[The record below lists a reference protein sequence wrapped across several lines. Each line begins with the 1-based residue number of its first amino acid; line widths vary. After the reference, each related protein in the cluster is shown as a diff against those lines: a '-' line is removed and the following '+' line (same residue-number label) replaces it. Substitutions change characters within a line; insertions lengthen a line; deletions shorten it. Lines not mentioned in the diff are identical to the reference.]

1 MNKSPDINSVE
12 LGHNESISG
21 RIYLH
26 GFGLIPK
33 YEITTSTPASTDKVF
48 GRLFF
53 KDKDNDGDILVEI
66 PVVAWQLYGD
76 VTFTGLSDDDGYV
89 LFPNGL
95 YVRQAAD
102 ADQGPLVWGFRLIV
116 FYSGGNLT
124 VT

>member
-33 YEITTSTPASTDKVF
+33 YEITTGASTDKVF

-66 PVVAWQLYGD
+66 PVVAWQHYGD
-76 VTFTGLSDDDGYV
+76 VTLTGLSDDDGYV
-89 LFPNGL
+89 SPM
-95 YVRQAAD
+95 
-102 ADQGPLVWGFRLIV
+102 V
-116 FYSGGNLT
+116 FM
-124 VT
+124 

>member
-1 MNKSPDINSVE
+1 MNQSPDINSVE
-12 LGHNESISG
+12 IGHDESISG

-33 YEITTSTPASTDKVF
+33 YEITTSASTDKVF

-66 PVVAWQLYGD
+66 PVVAWQYYGD

-102 ADQGPLVWGFRLIV
+102 LDKGPLVWGFRLIV

>member
-12 LGHNESISG
+12 LENNESISG

-33 YEITTSTPASTDKVF
+33 YEIPNTGSSTDKVF

-102 ADQGPLVWGFRLIV
+102 SDQGPLAWGFRLIV